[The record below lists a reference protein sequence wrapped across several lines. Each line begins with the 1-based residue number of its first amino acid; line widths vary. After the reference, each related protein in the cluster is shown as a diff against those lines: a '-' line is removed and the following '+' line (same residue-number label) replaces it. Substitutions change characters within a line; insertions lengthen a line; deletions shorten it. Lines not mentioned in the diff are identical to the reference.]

1 VNVHRPILGF
11 DTSVINAI
19 HQDGASAEP
28 LLAGLSA
35 GYAIR
40 LNGITLDEII
50 AHSTV
55 AERERLR
62 KLCRKLLANG
72 EGDVLLPYHEITKRL
87 AVAFESGRPFGWTSV
102 DVRSSVY
109 SDFLR
114 EKEMHDVFKE
124 HTDYEN
130 FSSEQRVSAAETAE
144 QFEDVFLVTRPEFR
158 KIREGGQV
166 GKWPKS
172 ASELA
177 LRLQKP
183 GGEYWNYAAVLYKK
197 ATGVA
202 VDKEKI
208 KRFVAACPPFRAL
221 LAAIVV
227 VLYERAVCEKVKT
240 KRAGKNDV
248 FMATYLPYCDEF
260 ISNDHPQ
267 QIALRQIVD
276 IAELQT
282 SVSWYKEFSARFSV
296 GLLPAVVR
304 SHKS

>member
-1 VNVHRPILGF
+1 VHRPLLGF

-19 HQDGASAEP
+19 HKDGASAEP

-40 LNGITLDEII
+40 LNGTTLDEII

-62 KLCRKLLANG
+62 KLCRRMLANG

-87 AVAFESGRPFGWTSV
+87 AVAFESGCPFDWTRV

-109 SDFLR
+109 RTFIL
-114 EKEMHDVFKE
+114 EKEMREVFKE
-124 HTDYEN
+124 NTDYET

-144 QFEDVFLVTRPEFR
+144 QFEKVFLVPRPEFQ
-158 KIREGGQV
+158 KIREGGQ
-166 GKWPKS
+166 GGEWPKS
-172 ASELA
+172 AAELA
-177 LRLQKP
+177 RGLQRP
-183 GGEYWNYAAVLYKK
+183 GGAYWKYAARFYER

-202 VDKEKI
+202 VDEEKI
-208 KRFVAACPPFRAL
+208 RRFVAECPPFRAI
-221 LAAIVV
+221 LAAIV
-227 VLYERAVCEKVKT
+227 LAQYERAICKDVKT

-248 FMATYLPYCDEF
+248 FMAAYLPYCDEF

-267 QIALRQIVD
+267 QTALRQIVV

-282 SVSWYKEFSARFSV
+282 SVTWYKEFSARFSL
-296 GLLPAVVR
+296 GLAQ
-304 SHKS
+304 KA